1 MSLGIFFTFSLVTA
15 PSVPVPFRYLWS
27 MENKRV
33 LITGGNAG
41 IGKATA
47 IALARKGAEVIITA
61 RSEAKAQVA
70 VAEIAKAAAS
80 NKVSY
85 LLLDLSSQHAVRN
98 AAQEFKAKY
107 DRLDVL
113 VNNAGCYFSDLQ
125 LNVDGLE
132 MQFATNH
139 LGHFLFTNLLVDEL
153 RATGNARIINLASIA
168 HKYTREL
175 DLDDINY
182 QKQEYGGW
190 HSYSRSKF
198 CNILFT
204 NELAKRLEKHGIV
217 VNAVHPGGVRTAI
230 AEKNANWFTK
240 LGWIAMK
247 PFFITVEQGAAT
259 SIHLASSALVANETG
274 GYWVKS
280 KRHHSN
286 RPSQSPELAAALWK
300 KSEELV
306 GQKFD

>member
-1 MSLGIFFTFSLVTA
+1 
-15 PSVPVPFRYLWS
+15 

-61 RSEAKAQVA
+61 RSEAKAKEA
-70 VAEIAKAAAS
+70 VAEIAKTAGS
-80 NKVSY
+80 DKVSH

-98 AAQEFKAKY
+98 AVQEFKTRY

-113 VNNAGCYFSDLQ
+113 INNAGCYFSDLQ
-125 LNVDGLE
+125 LNGDGLE

-139 LGHFLFTNLLVDEL
+139 LGHFLFTNLLMDEL
-153 RATGNARIINLASIA
+153 KAAGSARIINLSSIA
-168 HKYTREL
+168 HRYTREL
-175 DLDDINY
+175 DLEDINY

-190 HSYSRSKF
+190 QSYSRSKF

-204 NELAKRLEKHGIV
+204 KELAKRLEKDGIT
-217 VNAVHPGGVRTAI
+217 VNAVHPGGVRTEI

-259 SIHLASSALVANETG
+259 SVHLASSPDVAKETG

-286 RPSQSPELAAALWK
+286 RPSQNPDMAAALWK

-306 GQKFD
+306 GQKFN